1 MKEVVQ
7 RNEVVKTV
15 EKKKTSSFRFLD
27 LFKYTALSIISFIS
41 IFPFVW
47 MILGMTNTAIDISGG
62 KLKIGDNL
70 IVNFQ
75 NLFSND
81 LNFMRSLGNSAM
93 IAVVTTVFALLRFI
107 KVSEKKKYSI
117 FCFYR

>member
-41 IFPFVW
+41 I
-47 MILGMTNTAIDISGG
+47 
-62 KLKIGDNL
+62 
-70 IVNFQ
+70 
-75 NLFSND
+75 
-81 LNFMRSLGNSAM
+81 
-93 IAVVTTVFALLRFI
+93 
-107 KVSEKKKYSI
+107 
-117 FCFYR
+117 